1 MQTIS
6 CYLYP
11 NRVDVFTN
19 VSADW
24 LTERY
29 RRVYNHNLKLY
40 RGVDNKVD
48 FQVKNSDQKASNIG
62 TLSVVFSLVG
72 KETQELILKK
82 DCTVV
87 DAAAG
92 RITVTIL
99 ENEIIDTEP
108 GFYQFSLH
116 TEARINNG
124 DGTYSVTT
132 RKALYIDSQY
142 GTSAT
147 VEVNGD
153 ITGEPIN
160 SVKIVEFNERGAYDE
175 QKFYYSSLI
184 KANPELTVPQSQH
197 TFQFKMTDY
206 TGQIVI
212 EASQETSSAPKEWF
226 PVLSVDINEQNSHY
240 ENVEGKFNWFRVK
253 HIPAGSAS
261 VATFTIAQTILNVY
275 EVSIGAP
282 GRGYSVGDTVLIK
295 GDRLGGETPTNDLII
310 TVEAVDTQGIITDI
324 SRTGLS
330 YNGVRTFV
338 LSGETLNI
346 GSLDEILYR

>member
-6 CYLYP
+6 CYLYS

-82 DCTVV
+82 DCTII
-87 DAAAG
+87 DATSG

-99 ENEIIDTEP
+99 ESEIIDIEP

-116 TEARINNG
+116 TEARANNG
-124 DGTYSVTT
+124 DGTYSVTA
-132 RKALYIDSQY
+132 RRLLYIDSQY
-142 GTSAT
+142 GAEAT
-147 VEVNGD
+147 AEIGGD
-153 ITGEPIN
+153 ISGEPVN
-160 SVKIVEFNERGAYDE
+160 SFKIVEFNERGAYDE
-175 QKFYYSSLI
+175 EKYFYSTLI
-184 KANPELTVPQSQH
+184 KANPEITVPQSWH

-206 TGQIVI
+206 TGRIVI
-212 EASQETSSAPKEWF
+212 EASQEISSAPKEWF
-226 PVLSVDINEQNSHY
+226 PVKSIDITEKNSHY
-240 ENVEGKFNWFRVK
+240 ENIEGKFNWLRVK
-253 HIPAGSAS
+253 HTPAGAAS
-261 VATFTIAQTILNVY
+261 VATFTIAQTILGNY
-275 EVSIGAP
+275 EVSIGSP
-282 GRGYSVGDTVLIK
+282 GRGYRVGDTVLIK
-295 GDRLGGETPTNDLII
+295 GNRLGGETPTNDLLI
-310 TVEAVDTQGIITDI
+310 TVQAVDTQGIITDI
-324 SRTGLS
+324 NWTGLS

-338 LSGETLNI
+338 LYGETLNI